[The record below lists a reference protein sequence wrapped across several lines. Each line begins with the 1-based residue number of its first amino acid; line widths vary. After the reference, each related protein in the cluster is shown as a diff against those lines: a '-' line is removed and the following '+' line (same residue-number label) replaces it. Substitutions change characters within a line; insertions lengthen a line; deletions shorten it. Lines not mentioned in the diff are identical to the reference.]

1 MRDKVAKV
9 CLSLVLACTFVVS
22 PFVKA
27 EKAYA
32 VVPAVAA
39 AASAWGVSEG
49 AVVAA
54 VSAMA
59 AACGVALVG
68 QTETGTAW
76 PDYVN
81 SPDDL
86 FALWETQDILEAAS
100 EQNGGGY
107 DPKKNNGGGNFLEC
121 VKQLATVG
129 AITGVGSAVNAGVNF
144 LLDQLFPLPG
154 SDSSPVFSNS
164 STLLDVDFLTGSLP
178 PGVVWDD
185 TKSWYG
191 AKVFNTP
198 QKITS
203 GGVTYTYNSIVAY
216 NNETANLY
224 LDQRKSPLYWYVTTT
239 TQTQPVGTYYFYDGG
254 EFVFSTSI
262 PSSINLV
269 SDSSGIGYIN
279 SSFQHGF
286 YVRLVNSSGS
296 AKHIGNFQNGVYEGE
311 GQYSNT
317 TKLDSQYEIAN
328 VPADLLASINAAAAA
343 ANNAA
348 DRSQALADATQAVL
362 DNLASTGS
370 SIQTTPSTSNDRDDY
385 VTTEPTVK
393 PVEPTEPVDPDAPFD
408 WNQFLQPDLYLV
420 FPFCLPWD
428 IYQVVSLLSSSAEAP
443 VFDLPLKV
451 PVEGGEYKVH
461 IDLSVFDP
469 VAEVIRAMELLAVA
483 AGLIFLTKKMI
494 EN

>member
-1 MRDKVAKV
+1 MRDKVVKV
-9 CLSLVLACTFVVS
+9 CLSLVLACTLVVS

-68 QTETGTAW
+68 QTETGIAW

-86 FALWETQDILEAAS
+86 FALWETQDILESAA

-107 DPKKNNGGGNFLEC
+107 EPKNNNGGGNFLEC

-144 LLDQLFPLPG
+144 LLDKLLPNPEV
-154 SDSSPVFSNS
+154 SSSVSPVFIN
-164 STLLDVDFLTGSLP
+164 TLSYAGIDIPFGSLP
-178 PGVVWDD
+178 SYISWDD
-185 TKSWYG
+185 TTSWYG
-191 AKVFNTP
+191 CYVYDPPVKKWVNGVQTLVSAQVATTDKARIFFNG
-198 QKITS
+198 S
-203 GGVTYTYNSIVAY
+203 GWESDDHPTCSYKHT
-216 NNETANLY
+216 
-224 LDQRKSPLYWYVTTT
+224 YWYYLGGDYIGSSDKATLFELGPFTNGYGFVN
-239 TQTQPVGTYYFYDGG
+239 PKFFGTYYVEYPANTDVATITAGVPSGG
-254 EFVFSTSI
+254 
-262 PSSINLV
+262 L
-269 SDSSGIGYIN
+269 
-279 SSFQHGF
+279 
-286 YVRLVNSSGS
+286 
-296 AKHIGNFQNGVYEGE
+296 
-311 GQYSNT
+311 SNT
-317 TKLDSQYEIAN
+317 TKLDANYEIAN
-328 VPADLLASINAAAAA
+328 IPPELLASLNASAASANDA
-343 ANNAA
+343 ANRA
-348 DRSQALADATQAVL
+348 QAVADATQAIL
-362 DNLASTGS
+362 DDLASTGS
-370 SIQTTPSTSNDRDDY
+370 SVQTTPSTSNDRDDY
-385 VTTEPTVK
+385 VTPNPTVE

-428 IYQVVSLLSSSAEAP
+428 IYELVSLLSSSAEAP
-443 VFDLPLKV
+443 VFDLPFKV
-451 PVEGGEYKVH
+451 PVEGGDYTVH

-469 VAEVIRAMELLAVA
+469 VAEVARAMELLAVA

>member
-1 MRDKVAKV
+1 MCDKVAKV
-9 CLSLVLACTFVVS
+9 CLSLVLACTLVVS
-22 PFVKA
+22 PFVRA

-32 VVPAVAA
+32 FAPAIAA

-49 AVVAA
+49 AVVAG
-54 VSAMA
+54 VSALA
-59 AACGVALVG
+59 AACGVTFISGTQTGLDWDSIDSVDDFLVIS
-68 QTETGTAW
+68 EAE
-76 PDYVN
+76 
-81 SPDDL
+81 
-86 FALWETQDILEAAS
+86 AILAEAA

-107 DPKKNNGGGNFLEC
+107 EPKNNNGGGNFLEC
-121 VKQLATVG
+121 VKQLAVVG
-129 AITGVGSAVNAGVNF
+129 AITGVGSAVSAGVNF
-144 LLDQLFPLPG
+144 LLDKLLPAPGVSSSIFVVQGSLFDKPLY
-154 SDSSPVFSNS
+154 F
-164 STLLDVDFLTGSLP
+164 GSLP
-178 PGVVWDD
+178 SGLSFDD
-185 TKSWYG
+185 SSWLACFRLSTSSYG
-191 AKVFNTP
+191 DVFAVYHNVSNVEIHNRNGSLLLKLYGTSDLYSVSTLKKVASET
-198 QKITS
+198 ITS
-203 GGVTYTYNSIVAY
+203 
-216 NNETANLY
+216 
-224 LDQRKSPLYWYVTTT
+224 
-239 TQTQPVGTYYFYDGG
+239 
-254 EFVFSTSI
+254 
-262 PSSINLV
+262 
-269 SDSSGIGYIN
+269 
-279 SSFQHGF
+279 
-286 YVRLVNSSGS
+286 SSGS
-296 AKHIGNFQNGVYEGE
+296 RIDDLNVILNPKFSDSISLYD
-311 GQYSNT
+311 SNNT
-317 TKLDSQYEIAN
+317 FVGTLPDGFLGGGYTNTIKLDEQYEIAN
-328 VPADLLASINAAAAA
+328 LPADLLASINAAAAA

-370 SIQTTPSTSNDRDDY
+370 SVQKTPTTSNDRDDY

-393 PVEPTEPVDPDAPFD
+393 PVEPTEPVDPNAPFD